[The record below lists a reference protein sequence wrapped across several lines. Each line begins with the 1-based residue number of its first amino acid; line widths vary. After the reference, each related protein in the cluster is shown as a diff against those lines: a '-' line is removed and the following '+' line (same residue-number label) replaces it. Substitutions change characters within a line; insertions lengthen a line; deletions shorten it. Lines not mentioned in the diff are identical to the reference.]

1 MSVSKSKR
9 QEIERAIKSRHQPY
23 SCIAHRYGV
32 SIEEVRR
39 IGKPIQQKRWQEYKA
54 KKELERMTSNV
65 VYNRRPYPTLDDE
78 YERANQII
86 KVSILIALAVL
97 GCLILFAIFIG
108 CICLAV
114 GV

>member
-39 IGKPIQQKRWQEYKA
+39 IAKPIQQERSRERRA
-54 KKELERMTSNV
+54 KKELERMTSNA
-65 VYNRRPYPTLDDE
+65 VYDRRPYPTLDDK
-78 YERANQII
+78 YERANHIV
-86 KVSILIALAVL
+86 KAAILIALAVL
-97 GCLILFAIFIG
+97 GCLILFAIYIG
-108 CICLAV
+108 YICLVV